1 VKANKVLI
9 ATMLL
14 APLAALLVALR
25 WGRAVEAPVTLRASS
40 PGAAAAAATAALP
53 EPEKE
58 PVPVVHGRIL
68 GADGNPVNGATVR
81 AIAPSPSYV
90 VYADTRSDAA
100 GGFSFAHLGSER
112 VRLEADHDADGSV
125 TSAELH
131 VIEGQSTE
139 VTLVLAT
146 ASVRGTVVDSADHAV
161 AGAVLSVEGVPWA
174 VGGAT
179 SDADGAFRLGCVP
192 DGATSLVALARGY
205 ETARVSLPRRDEPVE
220 LVVRVRL
227 VAGSPVQGDVH
238 DPDGHPVRARV
249 VACEGQPS
257 EAGVTSAEDG
267 TFELPP
273 STIGCG
279 AVARHDEYGSSDAV
293 TLVEGRR
300 AELSLRAGGA
310 IEGLVVDEKGAA
322 VDSFTVGIESF
333 AGAQGRG
340 TRGPSPRKVDDPRGA
355 FRIEKLAP
363 GSYVL
368 TAGTPSRPPS
378 RSDPVTVSGG
388 TTTTGV
394 RIVLPQ
400 GGSVVGH
407 VFDERHVPLE
417 GVELRFDA
425 VSSVMESGARARTDG
440 SGQYRL
446 DGAPSGPFTLRAQKD
461 RFRVRMLSG
470 LRVDSRGTLTED
482 LTLHAVDEANLEFAG
497 IGANLGSTPE
507 GITLSAVLAGGPAER
522 SGLRGDDRILT
533 VDGESVDG
541 MSIADV
547 LQRLRGEPGTTV
559 GVSVRRS
566 KTNETVDVVVERATI
581 AR

>member
-1 VKANKVLI
+1 MKTNKVLL

-14 APLAALLVALR
+14 APLGAIVVAFT
-25 WGRAVEAPVTLRASS
+25 WGRAVPPPVTVRASS
-40 PGAAAAAATAALP
+40 SAAAAAPP
-53 EPEKE
+53 EPGRGL
-58 PVPVVHGRIL
+58 VPVVQGRIL
-68 GADGNPVNGATVR
+68 GADGSPVNGATVR

-90 VYADTRSDAA
+90 VYADTKSDAA
-100 GGFSFAHLGSER
+100 GAFSFAHLSAER

-131 VIEGQSTE
+131 LTEGQSTE

-146 ASVRGTVVDSADHAV
+146 AGVRGTVVDSSDHAV

-179 SDADGAFRLGCVP
+179 SDVDGAFRLGCVP
-192 DGATSLVALARGY
+192 DGVKALVAVAQGY
-205 ETARVSLPRRDEPVE
+205 ETARVSLPRRDEPAE

-227 VAGSPVQGDVH
+227 VSASPTVGDVH
-238 DPDGHPVRARV
+238 DPDGNPIRARV

-257 EAGVTSAEDG
+257 EASVMSGEDG
-267 TFELPP
+267 TFQLPP

-279 AVARHDEYGSSDAV
+279 AVAQHDEYGPSDMV
-293 TLVEGRR
+293 SLFEGRR
-300 AELSLRAGGA
+300 AQLRLRAGGA
-310 IEGLVVDEKGAA
+310 IEGQVVDENGAA
-322 VDSFTVGIESF
+322 VESFTIGVESF
-333 AGAQGRG
+333 SGAQPRG
-340 TRGPSPRKVDDPRGA
+340 SGASPRKVDDPRGA
-355 FRIEKLAP
+355 FRLEKLAP

-378 RSDPVTVSGG
+378 RSDPVTASAG

-394 RIVLPQ
+394 RIVLPL

-407 VFDERHVPLE
+407 VFDERHVPIE

-425 VSSVMESGARARTDG
+425 VSTVMESGARARTDG

-446 DGAPSGPFTLRAQKD
+446 DGAPTGPFTLRAQKE
-461 RFRVRMLSG
+461 RFRVRMISG

-482 LTLHAVDEANLEFAG
+482 LTLHAVDDAGLEFAG
-497 IGANLGSTPE
+497 IGANLGQMPE
-507 GITLSAVLAGGPAER
+507 GITLSAVFPGGPAER
-522 SGLRGDDRILT
+522 SGLRGGDRILAI
-533 VDGESVDG
+533 DGESADG
-541 MSIADV
+541 MSIADA
-547 LQRLRGEPGTTV
+547 LQRLRGEPGTSV

-566 KTNETVDVVVERATI
+566 KTNETVDVVVERAAL